1 MTGFAAQW
9 AEMPR
14 YLAAHV
20 ELSLLALA
28 LGLAVSLP
36 LGVLASRR
44 PALGRFVLGVAS
56 VLQTIPGLALL
67 ALMVPLLAALSTLA
81 TSAGLAGI
89 PSIGFLPAVLALALY
104 SVLPM
109 LRNTVTGLVGV
120 DPDLVEAARGVGMS
134 PGEVLRQVELPLAMP
149 TIVAGLR
156 TATVWV
162 VGMATLATPVGG
174 TSLGNP
180 IFAGLQ
186 TRNLSAVLLGSAA
199 AAVLAIALDGVVRLA
214 EVGLERRS
222 RGRVFMA
229 AGLVAAIGI
238 GALGYG
244 AALRPSASGAGAA
257 APTVRI
263 GAKSFTEQYVLS
275 GILAGIARGAGAGAV
290 EDVPSLGSTVA
301 FDALVAGDLDLYV
314 DYTGTVWA
322 TILKREQAGVDRAE
336 VLEEVR
342 RRLEREHGVLLLA
355 ALGFENTYCL
365 AMRGEDAA
373 SRGVERISDLR
384 AVAPTLEILGDFE
397 FFERPEW
404 RAIEGRYDLRFREE
418 RAMDASLMYDA
429 LRSGSGDVI
438 SAYSTDGRI
447 EADGLAVLEDDLR
460 VIPPYDAVVLA
471 SRRFVERAPAIARA
485 VRGLSGRIDASVMRR
500 LNARVD
506 LEGRTPA
513 EVAETWL
520 AACRSAAGGSEDCLG
535 GASVDGHSGD

>member
-20 ELSLLALA
+20 ELSLLALG
-28 LGLAVSLP
+28 LGLVVSLP

-44 PALGRFVLGVAS
+44 PALGRLVLGVAS

-81 TSAGLAGI
+81 TGMGLAGI

-109 LRNTVTGLVGV
+109 LRNTVTGLVGI
-120 DPDLVEAARGVGMS
+120 DPGLVEAARGVGMS
-134 PGEVLRQVELPLAMP
+134 PGEVLWQVELPLATP

-186 TRNLSAVLLGSAA
+186 MRNLSAVLLGSAA

-222 RGRVFMA
+222 RGRVFVA

-238 GALGYG
+238 GALGYC
-244 AALRPSASGAGAA
+244 AALSPPAAGAA
-257 APTVRI
+257 PTLRI

-275 GILAGIARGAGAGAV
+275 GILAGVAREAGAGAV

-301 FDALVAGDLDLYV
+301 FDALVAGELDLYV

-322 TILKREQAGVDRAE
+322 TILKREQAGVGRAE

-342 RRLEREHGVLLLA
+342 TRLDREHGVILLA

-365 AMRGEDAA
+365 AMREEDAA
-373 SRGVERISDLR
+373 RRGIERISDLR
-384 AVAPTLEILGDFE
+384 AVAPALEILGDFE

-404 RAIEGRYDLRFREE
+404 RSIEGRYDLHFREE
-418 RAMDASLMYDA
+418 RAMDASLMYEA
-429 LRSGSGDVI
+429 LRAGSGDVI

-447 EADGLAVLEDDLR
+447 EADGLAVLEDDLQ

-471 SRRFVERAPAIARA
+471 SRRFVDRAPGIAEAI
-485 VRGLSGRIDASVMRR
+485 RGLSGRIDATVMRR

-506 LEGRTPA
+506 LEGRAPV
-513 EVAETWL
+513 EVAEAWL
-520 AACRSAAGGSEDCLG
+520 AACNSAAGASEACLG
-535 GASVDGHSGD
+535 GVSGGGQSGE

>member
-20 ELSLLALA
+20 ELSLLALG

-44 PALGRFVLGVAS
+44 PALGRLVLGVAS

-81 TSAGLAGI
+81 TGMGLAGI

-134 PGEVLRQVELPLAMP
+134 PREVLWQVELPLAMP

-186 TRNLSAVLLGSAA
+186 MRNLSAVLLGSAA

-222 RGRVFMA
+222 RGRVLVA
-229 AGLVAAIGI
+229 AGLVAAIAI

-244 AALRPSASGAGAA
+244 AALRPPAAGAA
-257 APTVRI
+257 RAAPTLRI

-275 GILAGIARGAGAGAV
+275 GILAGVAREAGAGAV

-301 FDALVAGDLDLYV
+301 FDALVAGELDLYV

-322 TILKREQAGVDRAE
+322 TILKREQAGVGRAE

-342 RRLEREHGVLLLA
+342 TRLDREHGVILLA

-365 AMRGEDAA
+365 AMREEDAA
-373 SRGVERISDLR
+373 RRGIERISDLR
-384 AVAPTLEILGDFE
+384 AVAPALEILGDFE

-404 RAIEGRYDLRFREE
+404 RAIEGRYDLHFREE
-418 RAMDASLMYDA
+418 RAMDASLMYEA

-447 EADGLAVLEDDLR
+447 EADGLAVLEDDLE

-471 SRRFVERAPAIARA
+471 SRRFVDRAPGIAEAI
-485 VRGLSGRIDASVMRR
+485 RGLSGQIDATVMRR

-506 LEGRTPA
+506 LEGRAPV
-513 EVAETWL
+513 EVAEAWL
-520 AACRSAAGGSEDCLG
+520 AACSSASGASEACLG
-535 GASVDGHSGD
+535 GVSGGGHSGE